1 MTPMPPRL
9 RKRDGGLPG
18 VITTFSMGRWEPGSA
33 LASYLMD
40 VFTTATPARPPKEDT
55 SPLIITGRS
64 ALAANEDASKF
75 LQPVRRLE
83 NGRGQDCDRSGERIG
98 HRRFGER
105 APRRCEERTSWSSF
119 CGGRS
124 TRKRDS

>member
-83 NGRGQDCDRSGERIG
+83 NGRGQRLRPIRREDRPSSLW
-98 HRRFGER
+98 
-105 APRRCEERTSWSSF
+105 RTGAS
-119 CGGRS
+119 
-124 TRKRDS
+124 KM